1 MKPQYLTA
9 AMLFAASQYALS
21 DIDVYGKASV
31 SLQNTELESEGSEQ
45 WELNS
50 NASRLGVKGKYQIA
64 GTSITAIFKAEYE
77 IAIDDGVADEKNS
90 NTFKQRNV
98 YLGLTGDWGTAKVGN
113 FDTATK
119 LLSKEVDLFN
129 DLVLGD
135 IKNILV
141 AENRIKNTIEYTSPT
156 YSGFTASV
164 ALVPGEDPSANED
177 GIDDGRTLSVQY
189 RNDTV
194 TFAIAGDDNIKG
206 YDTVRAVANAK
217 FGPLQLAALIQSAEE
232 SDGTAP
238 AEEESVVISASFKAA
253 DKLKLKLQY
262 GVSETESSSP
272 DEEKTQLAIGA
283 DYKLAKNMKLFAYAA
298 QVDTDITGAASTSDN
313 TVGIGTEL
321 KF

>member
-1 MKPQYLTA
+1 MKPQYLA
-9 AMLFAASQYALS
+9 VAMLLASSQYALS
-21 DIDVYGKASV
+21 EIDVYGKANV
-31 SLQNTELESEGSEQ
+31 SLQNTELESASSEQ

-50 NASRLGVKGKYQIA
+50 NASRLGVKGKYPIE
-64 GTSITAIFKAEYE
+64 GTSVTAIFKAEYE

-98 YLGLTGDWGTAKVGN
+98 YLGLTGDWGVVKVGN

-119 LLSKEVDLFN
+119 LLSKEVDQFN

-156 YSGFTASV
+156 LSGVTASI
-164 ALVPGEDPSANED
+164 ALVPGEDPDENED

-189 RNDTV
+189 RNDTL
-194 TFAIAGDDNIKG
+194 TFAVAGDDNIKG
-206 YDTVRAVANAK
+206 YDTIRAVAKATL
-217 FGPLQLAALIQSAEE
+217 GPVQLAALIQTAEE
-232 SDGTAP
+232 SEGTTP
-238 AEEESVVISASFKAA
+238 AEEESLVISASFKAA

-272 DEEKTQLAIGA
+272 DEEKTQLALGA
-283 DYKLAKNMKLFAYAA
+283 DYKLAKNMSLFAYAS
-298 QVDTDITGAASTSDN
+298 QIDTDITGIASTSDS
-313 TVGIGTEL
+313 TIGIGTVL